1 LAAAAGDDR
10 GPLPLALAWAAAG
23 RLLLGC
29 LVASAAIGIRGQD
42 EIEGVF
48 PQVGTGAKDLQDSKV
63 VGHLKTAFE
72 NVDKSE
78 PARAAAAAPP
88 AAAAALPLSRGKRAD
103 AA

>member
-1 LAAAAGDDR
+1 M
-10 GPLPLALAWAAAG
+10 AWAAAG

-29 LVASAAIGIRGQD
+29 LVASAAIGIRGQMD

-72 NVDKSE
+72 KADKSE

-88 AAAAALPLSRGKRAD
+88 AAAAAAALPLARGKRAD